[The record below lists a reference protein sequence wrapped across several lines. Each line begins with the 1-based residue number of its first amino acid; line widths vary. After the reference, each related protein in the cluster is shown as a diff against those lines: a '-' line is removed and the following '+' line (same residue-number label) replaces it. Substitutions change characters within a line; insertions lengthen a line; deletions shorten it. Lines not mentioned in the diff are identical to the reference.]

1 MMIVAGCA
9 VLFNIVLGLVLHG
22 ICRVP
27 HSHGHGHNHQHRG
40 KANKHLTSRS
50 KLQSDSESDNDD
62 LEESGGRKQVR
73 MV

>member
-62 LEESGGRKQVR
+62 LGESGSRKQVR